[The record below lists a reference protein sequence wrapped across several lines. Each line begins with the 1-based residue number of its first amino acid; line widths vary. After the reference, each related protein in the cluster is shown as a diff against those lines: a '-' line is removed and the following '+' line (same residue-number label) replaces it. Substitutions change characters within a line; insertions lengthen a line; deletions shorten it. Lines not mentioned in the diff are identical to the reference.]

1 MRGIALYKIVDKV
14 QELQNFGVQNL
25 IQMHHIPIDMSYH
38 VLSLYRYS
46 RAEKL
51 SFKTRFLHN
60 Q

>member
-1 MRGIALYKIVDKV
+1 LYKIVDKV